1 MLTYKV
7 RWAIFPFYS
16 YKKHGGNSR
25 RVATLFYPHHN
36 QTANETEKISSHAAL
51 HTRDYHTLM
60 ECQIRT
66 FAGHAEQSGVSLE
79 PGHEVISLVLIPE
92 REMGQ
97 GFVHK

>member
-1 MLTYKV
+1 MHKL
-7 RWAIFPFYS
+7 
-16 YKKHGGNSR
+16 
-25 RVATLFYPHHN
+25 
-36 QTANETEKISSHAAL
+36 ETENISSHAAL

-66 FAGHAEQSGVSLE
+66 FAGHVEQSGVALE